1 MLFEAYPIV
10 FGQGHH
16 FSPSASGLSMTP
28 ACLFNTHVPSFQV
41 PWA

>member
-10 FGQGHH
+10 FEQGHH

-28 ACLFNTHVPSFQV
+28 ACLSNMQVSSLQV